1 MMPDDLFR
9 IERTGRV
16 ACCIMSNPERMNALG
31 PEMGVPL
38 IENINQLLEDDEV
51 GAIIIRGEGG
61 NFCSGSDID
70 LLGENLDPVFLR
82 NAMITMNELLY
93 RLHEGAKPVITEVDG
108 YAFGGGLGLALSSD
122 ITYATERAQFCIGFI
137 RIGAVM
143 DLGTSFFLLERIGMA
158 KAKELA
164 FTGDILNSEEAC
176 RIGLI
181 NRVVAHDTIS
191 EEVMNLA
198 RRISEKSADA
208 LLWTKRSLN
217 RARHMDLK
225 AMLDFEAH
233 IQPLM
238 LLSDEHKKAMKKL
251 FLQK

>member
-1 MMPDDLFR
+1 MPDDLFK

-31 PEMGVPL
+31 PEMGVPM
-38 IENINQLLEDDEV
+38 IENIYQLIEDDEV
-51 GAIIIRGEGG
+51 GVIIIRGEGG
-61 NFCSGSDID
+61 NFCSGSEMD
-70 LLGENLDPVFLR
+70 LLGENLDPRFLR
-82 NAMITMNELLY
+82 EAMIRINELLY
-93 RLHEGAKPVITEVDG
+93 KLHEGPKPVITEVDG
-108 YAFGGGLGLALSSD
+108 YAFGGGLGLALASD
-122 ITYATERAQFCIGFI
+122 ITYATERAKFCIGFI
-137 RIGAVM
+137 RIGAVL

-164 FTGDILNSEEAC
+164 FTGDILSSEEAS

-181 NRVVAHDTIS
+181 NRVVHHDTIS
-191 EEVMNLA
+191 EEVMKLA

-208 LLWTKRSLN
+208 LLWTKRSMN

-238 LLSDEHKKAMKKL
+238 LLSNDHKKAMKKL
-251 FLQK
+251 FSQK